1 VRETELGDKKEL
13 VEVSF
18 GGRPGRGGRLT
29 SMKPFIVTYDSGVRP
44 LQGRRL
50 RRLATPSTTEA
61 RVS

>member
-1 VRETELGDKKEL
+1 MRETELGDKKEL

-18 GGRPGRGGRLT
+18 SGRPGREGRLT
-29 SMKPFIVTYDSGVRP
+29 SLKPFIVTYDSGVRP